1 MKDFHSQ
8 IRFQCFVFL
17 KEQSL
22 SAGQKIH
29 NTHFPLSPHLFLLV
43 HLGKRYERFLF
54 FFVHSQRPSS
64 RSGRAGVFNPFL
76 GRGTGATQV
85 PPRHHYK
92 KVNFSL
98 PCL

>member
-54 FFVHSQRPSS
+54 FLSTHKDPQA
-64 RSGRAGVFNPFL
+64 GRVGL
-76 GRGTGATQV
+76 GFSTHFWVEGPV
-85 PPRHHYK
+85 PPRYPPGIIIRK
-92 KVNFSL
+92 
-98 PCL
+98 